1 MARKHKNPAD
11 IESEIAA
18 LQAQLASAR
27 EAEQAHKWD
36 ELARLLKRAGA
47 LDDALAWVRSRTTKP
62 RHEATKHDE

>member
-1 MARKHKNPAD
+1 MARKNKNPAD

-27 EAEQAHKWD
+27 EAEQSRKWN

-47 LDDALAWVRSRTTKP
+47 LDDALAWARSRTRNPNKEMAN
-62 RHEATKHDE
+62 HE

>member
-27 EAEQAHKWD
+27 EAEQARKWN

-47 LDDALAWVRSRTTKP
+47 LDDALAWARSRTTKP
-62 RHEATKHDE
+62 NREAANHDD